1 MANLP
6 TVVTKDGLQPQSPA
20 AIRTALLA
28 AVAAVRPGYTANLP
42 GSLVEDISST
52 DVAAIAL
59 CDQARIEAVNSLTP
73 YGANAF
79 LLSQL
84 GQIYIGPGSAP
95 AVPTNTSVSV
105 VFTARDAD
113 DNLLPG
119 QVIAVGFTVT
129 DGTYQYVVQDGGVT
143 GADGQTDSLF
153 CLATIPGSWA
163 IPANTVNG
171 LVTSAPS
178 GVVLT
183 LVNPLAGVAGADAET
198 EESYRVRVLR
208 AGQAIAQG
216 MATMLKTLVGEV
228 FGVQQRLVSVIQQVG
243 GGWTIIVGGGDPY
256 KVAYAIFTA
265 LFDVSTLVGSTL
277 RVSNITTANPGVVTT
292 DLNHGYETG
301 QTGVVITGVVGMT
314 PINGVALPAITV
326 VDEKTFSI
334 GISTL
339 PYPAYVSGGVV
350 TPNLRNV
357 AININDY
364 PDVYSIPFVNP
375 PQQTVV
381 ISLTWNTS
389 ADNFVSSAAVAQL
402 GNPALVAYVNAIPVG
417 APMNLYEMQTVFQE
431 AIASILAPA
440 LLTRMVFEV
449 SINGIGVDPS
459 AGTGII
465 AGDPESYFLTSATE
479 VVITQG

>member
-20 AIRTALLA
+20 TIRAALLA

-42 GSLVEDISST
+42 GSLIEDISST

-59 CDQARIEAVNSLTP
+59 CDQARVEAVNSLTP

-95 AVPTNTSVSV
+95 AVPTNTSVAV
-105 VFTARDAD
+105 VFMGP
-113 DNLLPG
+113 PG
-119 QVIAVGFTVT
+119 FVIGVGFTVS
-129 DGTYQYVVQDGGVT
+129 DGTYQYVVQDGGVV
-143 GADGQTDSLF
+143 GEDGTSDPLF

-163 IPANTVNG
+163 IPTNTVSV
-171 LVTSAPS
+171 LVTSVPS
-178 GVVLT
+178 GVDLT
-183 LVNPLAGVAGADAET
+183 CTNPLAGVPGADAET

-228 FGVQQRLVSVIQQVG
+228 SGVQQRLISVLQQVG

-265 LFDVSTLVGSTL
+265 LFDISTLVGSTL
-277 RVSNITTANPGVVTT
+277 RVTNITQAAPGVVTT

-301 QTGVVITGVVGMT
+301 QTGVVITGVVGMV
-314 PINGVALPAITV
+314 PINGAALPAITV
-326 VDEKTFSI
+326 IDEKSFSI

-357 AININDY
+357 SVNINDY

-375 PQQTVV
+375 PQQTVA
-381 ISLTWNTS
+381 IALTWNTS
-389 ADNFVSSAAVAQL
+389 ADNFVSSAAVSQL
-402 GNPALVAYVNAIPVG
+402 GNPALVDYVNSIPVG

-431 AIASILAPA
+431 AIASVLAPA
-440 LLTRMVFEV
+440 LLTRMVFQV

-459 AGTGII
+459 PGTGVI

>member
-1 MANLP
+1 MANLQ

-20 AIRTALLA
+20 SIRAALIA

-42 GSLVEDISST
+42 GSLIEDISST

-59 CDQARIEAVNSLTP
+59 CDQARVEAVNSLTP

-105 VFTARDAD
+105 VFTGP
-113 DNLLPG
+113 PG
-119 QVIAVGFTVT
+119 FVIAVGFTVT
-129 DGTYQYVVQDGGVT
+129 DGTYQYVVQDGGVI
-143 GADGQTDSLF
+143 GADGTSDPLF

-163 IPANTVNG
+163 IPTNTVNA
-171 LVTSAPS
+171 LVTSVPS
-178 GVVLT
+178 GVDLT
-183 LVNPLAGVAGADAET
+183 CNNPLAGVPGADAET

-228 FGVQQRLVSVIQQVG
+228 VGVQQRLVSVIQQVG

-265 LFDVSTLVGSTL
+265 LFDVSTIEGSTL
-277 RVSNITTANPGVVTT
+277 RVTNITQANPGVVTT

-314 PINGVALPAITV
+314 PINGVALPPITV
-326 VDEKTFSI
+326 IDEKTFSV

-357 AININDY
+357 SVNINDY

-375 PQQTVV
+375 PQQTVA
-381 ISLTWNTS
+381 IALTWNTS

-402 GNPALVAYVNAIPVG
+402 GNPALVDYVNAIPVG

-431 AIASILAPA
+431 AIASVLAPA
-440 LLTRMVFEV
+440 LLTRMVFQV

-459 AGTGII
+459 PGTGVI
-465 AGDPESYFLTSATE
+465 AGDPESYFLTSAAE

>member
-20 AIRTALLA
+20 VIRAALLA

-42 GSLVEDISST
+42 GSLIEDISST

-59 CDQARIEAVNSLTP
+59 CDQARVEAVNSLTP

-105 VFTARDAD
+105 IFTGPA
-113 DNLLPG
+113 G
-119 QVIAVGFTVT
+119 FVIAIGFTVT
-129 DGTYQYVVQDGGVT
+129 DGTYQYVVQDGGVI
-143 GADGQTDSLF
+143 GQDGTSDALF

-163 IPANTVNG
+163 IPTNTVNG
-171 LVTSAPS
+171 LVTSVPS
-178 GVVLT
+178 GIDLT
-183 LVNPLAGVAGADAET
+183 CNNPLAGTPGADAES

-228 FGVQQRLVSVIQQVG
+228 IGVQQRLISVVQQVG

-277 RVSNITTANPGVVTT
+277 RVTNITNANPGVVTT

-326 VDEKTFSI
+326 IDEKTFSV

-350 TPNLRNV
+350 TPSLRNV
-357 AININDY
+357 SVNINDY

-375 PQQTVV
+375 PQQTVA

-389 ADNFVSSAAVAQL
+389 AENFVSSAAVAQL
-402 GNPALVAYVNAIPVG
+402 GNPALVAYVNSIPVG
-417 APMNLYEMQTVFQE
+417 APINLYEMQTVFQE
-431 AIASILAPA
+431 AIVSVLAPA

-449 SINGIGVDPS
+449 SINGVGVDPS

-465 AGDPESYFLTSATE
+465 AGDPESYFLTSTTE